1 LQKQNPSKLAGS
13 RRNYRSKSGRKKMAH
28 ALSPPQQSVF
38 ALHADAMDRSAK
50 MMESEARAVPS

>member
-28 ALSPPQQSVF
+28 ALSPPQQSVS

-50 MMESEARAVPS
+50 MI